1 MELRIV
7 RENKIMPSDRKRLP
21 RPKQRSLS
29 QPKRKKAGRLKKKEK
44 QPKEVGAPKGD
55 GVLFPSTRTPAKM
68 NKKIAKKIKKARFK
82 F

>member
-7 RENKIMPSDRKRLP
+7 RENIIMPSDRKRLP
-21 RPKQRSLS
+21 RPKHRSIS
-29 QPKRKKAGRLKKKEK
+29 QSKRKKADRLKKKEK
-44 QPKEVGAPKGD
+44 QPKGIGAPKGD

-68 NKKIAKKIKKARFK
+68 NKKIAKKIRKARFK